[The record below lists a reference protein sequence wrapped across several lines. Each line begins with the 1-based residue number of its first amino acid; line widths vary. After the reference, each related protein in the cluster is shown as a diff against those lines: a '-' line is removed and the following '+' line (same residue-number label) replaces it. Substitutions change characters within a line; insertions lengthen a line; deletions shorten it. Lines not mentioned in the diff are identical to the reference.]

1 MHPLDIISQPPNLY
15 LFQKESNK
23 TNFGGFLFIV
33 YLVLIILVLIYY
45 IVDYYR
51 NPSYSIQSFTHFNF
65 KTKEE
70 IKDRNNDQI
79 YNPNIDFKISLKYTL
94 NKTEQVISNNFK
106 L

>member
-1 MHPLDIISQPPNLY
+1 M
-15 LFQKESNK
+15 
-23 TNFGGFLFIV
+23 
-33 YLVLIILVLIYY
+33 VLIILVLIYY

-94 NKTEQVISNNFK
+94 NKTEPDISNNFK
-106 L
+106 LYDFNKSRFIDINSKFNDKINDFDY